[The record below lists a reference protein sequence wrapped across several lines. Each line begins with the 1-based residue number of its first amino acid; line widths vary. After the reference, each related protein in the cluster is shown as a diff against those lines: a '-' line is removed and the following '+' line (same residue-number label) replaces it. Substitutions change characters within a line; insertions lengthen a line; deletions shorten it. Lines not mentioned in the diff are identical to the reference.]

1 MSVFAMS
8 FLSETGGRVATG
20 PDGLSGR
27 TGVGS
32 ELRQDPVRGRGRSAT
47 GFLTLMLVL
56 LVTSSARAG
65 IIFTDSFEE
74 GKKFAD
80 PTGYGGRLAAIQSS
94 NPRTGS
100 NALFL
105 NNKEGAL
112 YTLADT
118 YQLGTYTVS
127 YYARREASFAN
138 TYSILSYGITGF
150 LAGNPELGG
159 IFLEEA
165 QLPIGSYKL
174 VTYSAT
180 VAAGSLAIG
189 KQVQVLVDQSRLGA
203 SDGLSQLRIDDVSV
217 SFTPAGAGVVPEPS
231 SMAILGLGALV
242 IAYRA
247 RRKTK
252 SQQAAVQS

>member
-105 NNKEGAL
+105 NTKEGAIYNL
-112 YTLADT
+112 TDT
-118 YQLGTYTVS
+118 FQLGTYSVS
-127 YYARREASFAN
+127 YYARRETSLVA
-138 TYSILSYGITGF
+138 TYSVLAYDITGLVPGDPTAVGGVF
-150 LAGNPELGG
+150 LTQAN
-159 IFLEEA
+159 
-165 QLPIGSYKL
+165 LPASTYSL
-174 VTYSAT
+174 VSYSAT
-180 VAAGSLAIG
+180 IAPGSAALG
-189 KQVQVLVDQSRLGA
+189 KQIKLLIDQSNNGPADTYR
-203 SDGLSQLRIDDVSV
+203 LRIDDVSV

-247 RRKTK
+247 RRKNK

>member
-1 MSVFAMS
+1 
-8 FLSETGGRVATG
+8 
-20 PDGLSGR
+20 
-27 TGVGS
+27 
-32 ELRQDPVRGRGRSAT
+32 
-47 GFLTLMLVL
+47 MLVL

-105 NNKEGAL
+105 NTKEGAIYNL
-112 YTLADT
+112 TDT
-118 YQLGTYTVS
+118 FQLGTYSVS
-127 YYARREASFAN
+127 YYARRETSLVA
-138 TYSILSYGITGF
+138 TYSVLAYDITGLTPGDPTAVGGVF
-150 LAGNPELGG
+150 LTQAN
-159 IFLEEA
+159 
-165 QLPIGSYKL
+165 LPASTYSL
-174 VTYSAT
+174 VTYEATIAPGSAALGKQIKLLIDQSNNAT
-180 VAAGSLAIG
+180 VA
-189 KQVQVLVDQSRLGA
+189 DTY
-203 SDGLSQLRIDDVSV
+203 QLRIDDVSV